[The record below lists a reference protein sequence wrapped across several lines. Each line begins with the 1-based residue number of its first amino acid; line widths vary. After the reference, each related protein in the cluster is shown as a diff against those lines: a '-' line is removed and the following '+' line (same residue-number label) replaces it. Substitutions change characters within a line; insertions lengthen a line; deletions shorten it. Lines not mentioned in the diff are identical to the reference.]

1 VVASDGA
8 PDGCGAWIA
17 APAALIPATPIVP
30 AIAPAATMAD
40 VSAINLRM
48 ADSLSASRAQLDDI
62 AKPASDL
69 QH

>member
-1 VVASDGA
+1 M
-8 PDGCGAWIA
+8 
-17 APAALIPATPIVP
+17 VP
-30 AIAPAATMAD
+30 AIAPSATMAD